1 MTKEER
7 KRHLI
12 LHDPN
17 IYKGLIVLSIP
28 LMINNLIKTIHDII
42 DMYFVADIPNYGIES
57 VNAISLT
64 FPVVFT
70 FISLGIGL
78 SAAGTALISQLV
90 GSNQLE
96 DSRQYASNLVILALI
111 VGVFLNI
118 VSFFMAGPIM
128 GWMGLTGYEFT
139 ESVKYLKI
147 RSFELPVVF
156 LFFAFTAVRQST
168 GDTVTPV
175 IYGVVTMV
183 ANIILSPLLITVF
196 NMGVSGAAYATLI
209 ANLIIMPFGLMQLFK
224 SKTGITISSKYLILN
239 KEISL
244 KIIRTAIPASFGQAF
259 TAIGFGIMNGILV
272 GYGKQTVAAFS
283 VGNRI
288 SSLILHPVMAI
299 GGVLSAYLGQN
310 IGNQNPDRARQ
321 TFKKAMIL
329 SVGLMAMGSLI
340 MMPFRGWATGIFIKN
355 DPLALALAKDYM
367 FFLLIGLPLMGAFQN
382 YLGTFNG
389 TGDTKYTFI
398 LTVTRLWLLR
408 IPLVIIFKNIT
419 NLGSSGVWYAML
431 ISNLVIL
438 FIGMFMYRNI
448 NYKPK
453 VKIRKT
459 LLTQE

>member
-1 MTKEER
+1 
-7 KRHLI
+7 
-12 LHDPN
+12 
-17 IYKGLIVLSIP
+17 
-28 LMINNLIKTIHDII
+28 MINNLIKTIHDII